1 MVDLFGERIKH
12 QRDKLSL
19 SLIDFSREIGV
30 DPISQ
35 EKYEEGV
42 LVPDIYYLY
51 KLHRL
56 GVDIDYVITGIPSKI
71 DLTGV

>member
-12 QRDKLSL
+12 QRNKLLL
-19 SLIDFSREIGV
+19 SLIDFSREVGV
-30 DPISQ
+30 DSISQ
-35 EKYEEGV
+35 KKYEEGV

-56 GVDIDYVITGIPSKI
+56 GVDIHYVIIGVPSKV

>member
-35 EKYEEGV
+35 V
-42 LVPDIYYLY
+42 Y

-56 GVDIDYVITGIPSKI
+56 GVDIQYVITGVPSKI